1 MITMSSGEMLTR
13 QKLSHYPINLT
24 YIVSCWEACWLV
36 LFSSLSSLL
45 FSSLCF
51 PNWMWCRYVDLN
63 KVRHNSEIK
72 IKIFTAAQWEV
83 RSEGTLRDP
92 GPPPPYFV
100 KNRRTDKIPK
110 NRTFWTQ
117 KRRSFRFFSLKMQ
130 NTSVKKEN
138 TPHSPWVWNIR
149 WHGSNSNRHVCG
161 DDSTATLSDRIKYNW
176 ADSSPIIGIN

>member
-1 MITMSSGEMLTR
+1 MRCWHVKSYLTILSILR
-13 QKLSHYPINLT
+13 ISYRVGKLAD
-24 YIVSCWEACWLV
+24 W
-36 LFSSLSSLL
+36 FSSLLSSLL

-72 IKIFTAAQWEV
+72 IKIFTAARWEV

-92 GPPPPYFV
+92 GPPHLFI

-117 KRRSFRFFSLKMQ
+117 KRRSFWFFSLKMQ
-130 NTSVKKEN
+130 RTHQWKRKI
-138 TPHSPWVWNIR
+138 PHTVP
-149 WHGSNSNRHVCG
+149 GCG
-161 DDSTATLSDRIKYNW
+161 IFGDTGQIQIVTCVGMTQQLHCQIALNL
-176 ADSSPIIGIN
+176 IGQIHHQ